1 MAIRLLTLTTRLPFI
16 DEANSCLG
24 IAAKTY
30 LDELC
35 NEIEPTS
42 DDVKSK
48 HMEKLRV
55 MIPQAIDIIGD
66 LELGFRV
73 WDGVSDP
80 QCAARH

>member
-1 MAIRLLTLTTRLPFI
+1 MLTFRLPFI
-16 DEANSCLG
+16 DEPNSCLG

-35 NEIEPTS
+35 SENEPTS

-48 HMEKLRV
+48 HMEKLRE
-55 MIPQAIDIIGD
+55 MIPQAVDIIGD

-73 WDGVSDP
+73 WDGVSNSLIT
-80 QCAARH
+80 CRFHN